1 MNEKNRVSGK
11 FAGKVHGVLL
21 FRALLRGLPL
31 IISCALL
38 AGVSGYVWGSLAY
51 KPVYQTTTTFVVTA
65 NNGSSDSSYS
75 NLSSASTLA
84 GHLSVVLKSDTL
96 KKAVMDDLKTDS
108 FSASLKAQAIPDTN
122 LIVMGVA
129 AYSAEDAYR
138 IPRSVLKE
146 FDVLSGI
153 VMDDVACEILQCP
166 TVPVVPN
173 NSSSATST
181 AKRFAVTA
189 ALLVAVIFLAVA
201 QFRDT
206 VRTEEDV
213 ENKLDTSLIVSIG
226 HERKRL
232 TLKDFL
238 KKKEGS
244 ILITNPTA
252 SFAFVETFKRFR
264 IKLEHAVLDKNKKT
278 VLVTSFEED
287 EGKSTV
293 AANLAIVL
301 GRKYRKVL
309 LIDADLKKPA
319 LHKLLGYE
327 ETTNYLPITDLLR
340 GKPVQGLSPVI
351 SDKERKID
359 VMAGSQKESY
369 SSDMLSGEKMSK
381 LLGVVSRNYDVIIVD
396 SPPLSAGNDTEN
408 LADLA
413 DVSVLVVRQ
422 DYVPARILNDA
433 IDHLNSSKS
442 KLLGCVLNNVM
453 ISDISELYSYGDAGG
468 SAYSRYGYGK
478 KSYGRYGGY
487 GYGSSG
493 SEETAGEEKIP
504 EEVE

>member
-11 FAGKVHGVLL
+11 FAGKIHGVLL

-38 AGVSGYVWGSLAY
+38 AGVSGYVWGSLSY

-96 KKAVMDDLKTDS
+96 KNAVMDDLKTDS
-108 FSASLKAQAIPDTN
+108 FSASLEAQVIPDTN

-129 AYSAEDAYR
+129 AYSAEDAYK
-138 IPRSVLKE
+138 ITRSVLKE

-153 VMDDVACEILQCP
+153 VMDDVACEILQYP

-232 TLKDFL
+232 TLKDLL

-264 IKLEHAVLDKNKKT
+264 IKLEHEVLDKNKKI

-327 ETTNYLPITDLLR
+327 DTTSYMPITDLLR
-340 GKPVQGLSPVI
+340 GKLVQELSPVI
-351 SDKERKID
+351 RDRERKID
-359 VMAGSQKESY
+359 VMAGSPRESY
-369 SSDMLSGEKMSK
+369 SSDILSNEKMSK
-381 LLGVVSRNYDVIIVD
+381 LLGLVSKSYDVIIVD

-408 LADLA
+408 LADIA
-413 DVSVLVVRQ
+413 DASVLVVRQ

-468 SAYSRYGYGK
+468 SSYSRYGYGK
-478 KSYGRYGGY
+478 RSYGRYGGY
-487 GYGSSG
+487 GYGNSG
-493 SEETAGEEKIP
+493 SDETAGEEKIP
-504 EEVE
+504 EEGE